1 MLGSQATEEG
11 QDRLMTGE
19 QVRFTGERETL
30 LITLYGRAL
39 QSRRVEPILRDEWAE
54 AAVDRLDYD
63 FAKLKMSESDSL
75 AIAARARE
83 FDMLTARFIAAHPTA
98 TVLHLGCGLD
108 SRVLRVE
115 PPESVCWFD
124 VDYPDVIEL
133 RRRLFPLRSGYRMIG
148 TSLADVDW
156 IRGLPGDQ
164 PVFVVAEGVTM
175 YLTEHIVKSLLQ
187 AVVEHFP
194 SGEVAF
200 DVHNRRLVGFTTRA
214 RADMKGNGASFGW
227 GIDDPREITTLVPRL
242 KLIAQTANTALD
254 GYSMMPAAVRARVRL
269 MNLVPALRSLN
280 RVLRYGFKP
289 TDAQA

>member
-1 MLGSQATEEG
+1 MSSEK
-11 QDRLMTGE
+11 
-19 QVRFTGERETL
+19 VRFTGERETL

-39 QSRRVEPILRDEWAE
+39 QSRRAEPILRDEWAE
-54 AAVDRLDYD
+54 AAVERLDYD
-63 FAKLKMSESDSL
+63 FAKLEVNESDSL
-75 AIAARARE
+75 TIAVRARE
-83 FDMLTARFIAAHPTA
+83 FDMLAGRFIAAHPRA

-108 SRVLRVE
+108 SRVLRVD

-133 RRRLFPLRSGYRMIG
+133 RQRLFPLRPGYRMIG

-156 IRGLPGDQ
+156 IRGLPADQ

-175 YLTEHIVKSLLQ
+175 YLNEHIVKSLLQ

-194 SGEVAF
+194 GGEVAF
-200 DVHNRRLVGFTTRA
+200 DAHSRRLVRFTTRA
-214 RADMKGNGASFGW
+214 RAGMKGTGASFGW
-227 GIDDPREITTLVPRL
+227 GIDDPREVTALVPRL
-242 KLIAQTANTALD
+242 KLISQTANTALD

-280 RVLRYGFKP
+280 RVLRYGFEGVG
-289 TDAQA
+289 AEA